1 MQWPLEQCLSRV
13 RAQIQ
18 RIGRF
23 SNPNSQKYPFTQPSW
38 YQSDTQ
44 TNHDGLP
51 GDHLAARRIIALQGR
66 ETGE

>member
-1 MQWPLEQCLSRV
+1 MQWPLELYLSRV

-23 SNPNSQKYPFTQPSW
+23 SNPNSQKYRCDQMCR
-38 YQSDTQ
+38 YQSDTL
-44 TNHDGLP
+44 TNHGGLP
-51 GDHLAARRIIALQGR
+51 GDHLAARCTIALQGR